1 LSQSGSR
8 TTDLKKDNT
17 TSTRSL
23 PFDLKALEVFVAVA
37 EAKGFTAAAKRL
49 RLTQSAVSQ
58 IVSQLEDAFA
68 VELIDRKVKPLAPTV
83 AGRLLHREASSLLDA
98 ARRVVPVVRESS
110 GAKLPRI
117 GIGVIDSL
125 FGPLSAILGV
135 ELRAFT
141 EQLSIVSGL
150 TQAHRAA
157 LLNRELDIAITA
169 DALDD
174 IDGLDRF
181 LLVEE
186 AFILLLPA
194 VRRGK
199 KNDDLA
205 ELSARLPL
213 VWYSGRSQM
222 GQQIELYLRRLR
234 LKIPLGQEYDST
246 EGVVRMVAAGA
257 GWAIVTP
264 LCILD
269 AVSLIGSAFCAPL
282 PSPGLYR
289 QLSLV
294 ARRTEMG
301 TVPQYIAALMR
312 RVLQD
317 RYAPEIRRL
326 MPWLNNG
333 FKVE

>member
-1 LSQSGSR
+1 
-8 TTDLKKDNT
+8 
-17 TSTRSL
+17 
-23 PFDLKALEVFVAVA
+23 VYVAVA
-37 EAKGFTAAAKRL
+37 EARGFTAAAKRL

-58 IVSQLEDAFA
+58 IVSQLEKAFG
-68 VELIDRKVKPLAPTV
+68 VELIDRKVKPPAPTV
-83 AGRLLHREASSLLDA
+83 AGSVLYREASSLLDE
-98 ARRVVPVVRESS
+98 ARRVISMVRESGGS
-110 GAKLPRI
+110 KLPLIRI
-117 GIGVIDSL
+117 GIIDSL
-125 FGPLSAILGV
+125 FGPLAPVLGV
-135 ELRAFT
+135 ELRAFAD
-141 EQLSIVSGL
+141 QLSIMSGL

-174 IDGLDRF
+174 IDGWDRF

-194 VRRGK
+194 ARRDR

-205 ELSARLPL
+205 ELSAGLPL
-213 VWYSGRSQM
+213 VRYSGRSQM
-222 GQQIELYLRRLR
+222 GRQIELYLRRLR

-246 EGVVRMVAAGA
+246 EGVVRMVAAGV

-269 AVSLIGSAFCAPL
+269 AVSLVDRGFCAPL

-294 ARRTEMG
+294 ARRSEMG
-301 TVPQYIAALMR
+301 GIPQQIAALTR
-312 RVLQD
+312 RVLRD
-317 RYAPEIRRL
+317 RCAPEIHRL
-326 MPWLNNG
+326 MPWLCNA
-333 FKVE
+333 FRVE